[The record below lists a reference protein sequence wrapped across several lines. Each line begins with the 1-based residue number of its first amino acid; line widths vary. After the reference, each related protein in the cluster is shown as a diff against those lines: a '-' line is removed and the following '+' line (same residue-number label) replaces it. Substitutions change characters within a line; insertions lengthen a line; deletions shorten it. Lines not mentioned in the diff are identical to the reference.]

1 MDQPIHVAVGVL
13 IDDKNCVLL
22 ARRVKGTHLE
32 GFWEF
37 PGGKV
42 EADESVEAALG
53 RELQEELGIIIGE
66 TSPLLQVHHDY
77 GEKQVLLDVH
87 RVENNLQLIDQG
99 DVNRTENVLG
109 ELGRFRGPAVAHRY
123 HRLDGLRVEFDRLVV
138 ISQTLVQQSQVVQRG
153 RVHWV
158 RLSVVLLRRLLQLLR
173 TPYGGLKLVV
183 SVQLL
188 YFPVQIRNFFLH
200 FRV

>member
-22 ARRVKGTHLE
+22 ARRVKGAHLE

-53 RELQEELGIIIGE
+53 RELQEELDIIIGE

-87 RVENNLQLIDQG
+87 RVE
-99 DVNRTENVLG
+99 TWSG
-109 ELGRFRGPAVAHRY
+109 EPHGAEGQPLAWVGVGS
-123 HRLDGLRVEFDRLVV
+123 LDNFQVPDANADIMTRVK
-138 ISQTLVQQSQVVQRG
+138 TL
-153 RVHWV
+153 
-158 RLSVVLLRRLLQLLR
+158 LSAA
-173 TPYGGLKLVV
+173 
-183 SVQLL
+183 
-188 YFPVQIRNFFLH
+188 
-200 FRV
+200 